1 MEVTPLAGPDAGD
14 RDARGRETA
23 RHEPPPIERL
33 SIELSEL
40 CSKGCAFCYNGSN
53 RDGATAWDADELLA
67 FVRDCAGRGGVKAFS
82 FGGGEP
88 LEAPELLWP
97 VLGELR
103 GRAFRSMTTNGL
115 LLDDAAIAR
124 LAEAGIDKVHVSI
137 HAPRARDE
145 VTRVIANV
153 TALAR
158 AGVRSGVNLLV
169 RKSQLDA
176 AREAARALHAAGITN
191 ERIVYLPMRGTDVP
205 SARDVAAVAAVAAGV
220 SGGTAGTTGRFQST
234 TCLSHCHASPRFVS
248 ISARKAVGWCS
259 YTVERRVLEA
269 PTYAALANA
278 LDGLGLVDCDATHGA
293 GLVKLA
299 TRRGPRG
306 QALPPS
312 GSSRSASE

>member
-1 MEVTPLAGPDAGD
+1 MVERPV
-14 RDARGRETA
+14 
-23 RHEPPPIERL
+23 ERL

-40 CSKGCAFCYNGSN
+40 CSKGCGFCYNGSN
-53 RDGATAWDADELLA
+53 REGASAWDADELRA
-67 FVRDCAGRGGVKAFS
+67 FVRDCADRGGVKAFS

-97 VLGELR
+97 VLADLR

-115 LLDDAAIAR
+115 LLDDAAIAQ
-124 LAEAGIDKVHVSI
+124 LVDAGVDKVHVSI
-137 HAPRARDE
+137 HTAQDRDE
-145 VTRVIANV
+145 VARVIANV

-169 RKSQLDA
+169 RKSRLDA
-176 AREAARALHAAGITN
+176 AGEAARALHAAGIAN

-205 SARDVAAVAAVAAGV
+205 SPRDVAAVA
-220 SGGTAGTTGRFQST
+220 GGPFQST

-259 YTVERRVLEA
+259 YTVERRVLAA
-269 PTYAALANA
+269 PTYDALVTA

-293 GLVKLA
+293 GLVKLV
-299 TRRGPRG
+299 TRRTPAG
-306 QALPPS
+306 S
-312 GSSRSASE
+312 GGGSRRIEPLRE